1 MKTTSVLMDE
11 ALWNYAQRV
20 AVELGST
27 RSRILRD
34 ALYTVLEKHANG
46 GRVRLS
52 CSPYRPSGRTGWQ
65 LPANHRFQTI
75 DGMTRVVEIDMDT
88 GLALREVYERPPPL
102 KITPWSEI
110 GKGMPQGDA
119 HDPSGGAVS
128 RAGGAG
134 GDGANGDGVAN
145 GDGDDDQF

>member
-1 MKTTSVLMDE
+1 MRTTSVLIDE

-20 AVELGST
+20 AVDLGST

-34 ALYTVLEKHANG
+34 ALYTVLEKHAKG

-88 GLALREVYERPPPL
+88 GIALREVYERPLPM
-102 KITPWSEI
+102 KSTPWSQI

-119 HDPSGGAVS
+119 HDPSSPA
-128 RAGGAG
+128 
-134 GDGANGDGVAN
+134 DANRDT
-145 GDGDDDQF
+145 DGDDDQF